1 MAMLRVIERIKVA
14 MTQVEE
20 KRCGAEQQNRQLKYP
35 QFMILAQHQTKQAK
49 RRSSLTKLYQ
59 LAA

>member
-1 MAMLRVIERIKVA
+1 

-20 KRCGAEQQNRQLKYP
+20 KICGAEQQNRQLKYP
-35 QFMILAQHQTKQAK
+35 QFMILTQHQTKQAK
-49 RRSSLTKLYQ
+49 RRSSLTRLYQ